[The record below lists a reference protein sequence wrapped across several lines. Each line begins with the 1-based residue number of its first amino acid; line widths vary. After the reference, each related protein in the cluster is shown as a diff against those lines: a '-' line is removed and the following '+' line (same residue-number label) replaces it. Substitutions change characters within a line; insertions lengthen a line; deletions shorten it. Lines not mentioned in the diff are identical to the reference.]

1 MSTGFSPRLYPDGE
15 AMKNRLSGSRRG
27 LLGRLW
33 HHVGRHART
42 RIPLRCVCPK
52 HACFCR
58 RWRGGLA
65 VIEVRHYCQHNHH
78 HRNDYGPSY
87 LFFHGSLPL
96 VWSGCIRGCTRP
108 QFSISV

>member
-42 RIPLRCVCPK
+42 SPPARCVCPK
-52 HACFCR
+52 HACLLR
-58 RWRGGLA
+58 RWGGGPA
-65 VIEVRHYCQHNHH
+65 VIEVRHYCQHDHH
-78 HRNDYGPSY
+78 HRNHDGPTN
-87 LFFHGSLPL
+87 LFFHGDFLL
-96 VWSGCIRGCTRP
+96 FTAAGHAGCARCTR
-108 QFSISV
+108 FLA